1 MASFWLTKKM
11 LLEALKMSEGM
22 AQNTM
27 ISFNGSSE
35 VKDGKEYTCMTIS
48 VGGKKKT
55 LKNEFEKLLLANK
68 ETLDAL
74 EESLRK

>member
-1 MASFWLTKKM
+1 MKIKILSDSTCDLPAQ
-11 LLEALKMSEGM
+11 LLEKYD
-22 AQNTM
+22 
-27 ISFNGSSE
+27 ISLVPLTV